1 VVRPQGNLHLRPRG
15 RLVIKVVYP
24 PHSRLFKRVKLA
36 RTFYPHQRFKL
47 VVKHIRSARRHF
59 RHYTA
64 PFTPPCYAPSQRHCP
79 RPLARPCYPPCPGRR
94 PSYGILSKGLCHP
107 KLPKAP
113 DISLDTGYAFFEQRQ
128 PESQYSLEPQCEDQ
142 NTRQEKELL
151 TYQDIRQNPLIPD

>member
-1 VVRPQGNLHLRPRG
+1 
-15 RLVIKVVYP
+15 
-24 PHSRLFKRVKLA
+24 
-36 RTFYPHQRFKL
+36 
-47 VVKHIRSARRHF
+47 
-59 RHYTA
+59 
-64 PFTPPCYAPSQRHCP
+64 
-79 RPLARPCYPPCPGRR
+79 LARPCYPPCPGRR